1 MIAKN
6 GSFVKRWGHPLY
18 WYRNL
23 FFSAMQTSDL
33 NILFSPKSIAVIGA
47 STTPGSVGNDIAKNL
62 TQGEFAGETFLV
74 NPKTT
79 ELFGVPCYPD
89 LASVPGTPELA
100 IIIVPAAIVPEVLR
114 QSGEKG
120 IRAAAIIS
128 AGFKETGPDGKV
140 LEDTVATIAG
150 QYGIALL
157 GPNCLGFLHPKI
169 GLNASFAPVLP
180 DDGPVAF
187 FSQSGALCTAMLD
200 LARGE
205 VGFSKF
211 VSTGNKAVIDEKA
224 LLTFFAED
232 DSTKVVSFYSENLT
246 DAAAIVEIG
255 RSAISRAEP
264 KPIIGLKSGRSESGI
279 KATSSHTG
287 ALAGSEAA
295 YESIFRQSR
304 MLRADTLRELL
315 DAVSIFSKNPL
326 PRGSSVAIITNAG
339 GPGVLAT
346 DAASRAGLT
355 LAALSDDTKAALH
368 RALPQAASV
377 ENPVDVLGDAK
388 SDRYRAAL
396 ELVSAEEGVDSLL
409 VILTPQ
415 SMTEAEETARAIV
428 ETKRSCGKP
437 VVAVFAGSSLL
448 EAGAEILRE
457 AGVSVFAYPEEGAKA
472 LGSMAQV
479 AKWRSGGFSAK
490 REFPDIDRDR
500 AKEIF
505 ARVFAE
511 ERTMLYE
518 REAYEVLRAYGF
530 PILRSTYVRSPEEAD
545 KAAREIGRPVVLK
558 IVSPDIIHK
567 TELGGVML
575 NVAPEEAGQKFGELL
590 HRVRMKAPEARLEG
604 AMIVEMAMSGGKE
617 LIFGAKQEPGLGTVL
632 VVGMGGIYTEVL
644 NDASFRFAPI
654 VREDALE
661 MLSELRSASILDGAR
676 GEARIDT
683 DHIVELLER
692 LSRLVEDFPEIREL
706 DINPVN
712 VFPDADNFRVID
724 ARIAIGK

>member
-1 MIAKN
+1 MEK
-6 GSFVKRWGHPLY
+6 P
-18 WYRNL
+18 
-23 FFSAMQTSDL
+23 DL
-33 NILFSPKSIAVIGA
+33 NTLFSPKSIAVIGA
-47 STTPGSVGNDIAKNL
+47 STTPRSVGNDIAKNL
-62 TQGEFAGETFLV
+62 IRGDFMGEVFLI

-79 ELFGVPCYPD
+79 ELFGQPCYPD
-89 LASVPGTPELA
+89 ITSIPGTPELA
-100 IIIVPAAIVPEVLR
+100 IIVIPAAIVPDALR
-114 QSGEKG
+114 RSGEKG
-120 IRAAAIIS
+120 IKAAIIIS
-128 AGFKETGPDGKV
+128 AGFKETGMGGKA
-140 LEDTVATIAG
+140 LEDEIAAIAAE
-150 QYGIALL
+150 YGIALL
-157 GPNCLGFLHPKI
+157 GPNCLGFLRPKI
-169 GLNASFAPVLP
+169 GLNASFASMLP

-187 FSQSGALCTAMLD
+187 FSQSGALCTAILD

-205 VGFSKF
+205 VGFSTF

-224 LLTFFAED
+224 LLTFLAED
-232 DSTKVVSFYSENLT
+232 DSTKVVSFYSENLA
-246 DAAAIVEIG
+246 DASAIVDIG
-255 RSAISRAEP
+255 RSAISRTEP

-295 YESIFRQSR
+295 YEALFRQSR

-315 DAVSIFSKNPL
+315 DTVSIFSKNPL
-326 PRGSSVAIITNAG
+326 PRGGSVAIITNAG

-355 LAALSDDTKAALH
+355 LATLSDETKSAL
-368 RALPQAASV
+368 RKALPKAASV

-396 ELVSAEEGVDSLL
+396 ELVSAEESVDSLL
-409 VILTPQ
+409 IILTPQ
-415 SMTEAEETARAIV
+415 SMTEAEETANAIV

-448 EAGAEILRE
+448 QAGTDILKE
-457 AGVSVFAYPEEGAKA
+457 AGVSVFAYPEEAAKA

-479 AKWRSGGFSAK
+479 AKWRSGSFSAK
-490 REFPDIDRDR
+490 REFPDIDREKAR
-500 AKEIF
+500 EVF

-530 PILRSTYVRSPEEAD
+530 PTLKSTYVRSPEEAE
-545 KAAREIGRPVVLK
+545 KAAREIGRSVVLK

-575 NVAPEEAGQKFGELL
+575 DVAPEEAAERFGELL

-604 AMIVEMAMSGGKE
+604 AMVVEMAIPGGKE
-617 LIFGAKQEPGLGTVL
+617 LIFGAKHEPGLGTIL
-632 VVGMGGIYTEVL
+632 VVGMGGIYTEIL

-676 GEARIDT
+676 GEAKIDT
-683 DHIVELLER
+683 DHIIELLER
-692 LSRLVEDFPEIREL
+692 LSNLISDFPEIQEL

-724 ARIAIGK
+724 ARIAIGKA